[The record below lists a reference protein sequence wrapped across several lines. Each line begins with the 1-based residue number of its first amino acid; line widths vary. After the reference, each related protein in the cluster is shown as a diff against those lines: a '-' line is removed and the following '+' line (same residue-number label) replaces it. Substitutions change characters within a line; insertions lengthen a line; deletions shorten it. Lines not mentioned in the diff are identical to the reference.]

1 MLLTLA
7 LQNIRERK
15 LRTLLASLSI
25 TIGIAS
31 LIVFLGL
38 SNGIEKA
45 TFDEM
50 EKTSPLTQITVRP
63 NIEKTGVIS
72 FLTKSEEGK
81 LTDESI
87 AQISKIDG
95 VKEIYT
101 EIQFNNFAS
110 LEVQLLGMS
119 LITDTM
125 VFGVPKN
132 FIIKDLKT
140 ESSWQTDK
148 EPYPAL
154 IPRKILDLYNL
165 TVASPQNLPP
175 ISEDGLL
182 GKELTLYP
190 NYSTF
195 FPITESKNEK
205 IKLEVVGFSD
215 KINLIGI
222 TLPDEVVKNLNAKY
236 TKTTPPKYLELFVE
250 TTDASLTP
258 KVAEK
263 IEQLGYSTYYFQ
275 KNLKDVEAKFTYLK
289 NSLGIISLIILLTS
303 AIAII
308 STFLATVAERT
319 KEIGLFRALGATKNQ
334 IKKLILIEAG
344 LTGLIGSLIGVLIGF
359 FGSLLI
365 DQIAIKQFS
374 QATFSPETLFHISTN
389 LVIFS
394 VLFGTT
400 LSIISAYI
408 PARKAA
414 AISPIEALNRL

>member
-25 TIGIAS
+25 AIGTAS
-31 LIVFLGL
+31 LIIFLGL

-45 TFDEM
+45 TFDEL

-63 NIEKTGVIS
+63 NIEKTGVVS

-81 LTDESI
+81 LSNESI
-87 AQISKIDG
+87 KQISAIDG
-95 VKEIYT
+95 IKEIYT

-132 FIIKDLKT
+132 FIVKDLKS
-140 ESSWQTDK
+140 EESWQNDT

-175 ISEDGLL
+175 ISEDSLL

-222 TLPDEVVKNLNAKY
+222 TIPDEVVKNLNKKY
-236 TKTTPPKYLELFVE
+236 TKTTTKKYLEFFVE
-250 TTDASLTP
+250 TSDASLTP
-258 KVAEK
+258 KVAEE
-263 IEQLGYSTYYFQ
+263 IEKLGYSTYYFQ

-319 KEIGLFRALGATKNQ
+319 KEIGLFRALGATKNH

-344 LTGLIGSLIGVLIGF
+344 LTGLFGSLIGASTSFIASF
-359 FGSLLI
+359 FI
-365 DQIAIKQFS
+365 DHFAIAQFKQT
-374 QATFSPETLFHISTN
+374 TFSPETLFEISPN
-389 LVIFS
+389 LIIFS
-394 VLFGTT
+394 ILFGTL
-400 LSIISAYI
+400 LSIVSAYI

-414 AISPIEALNRL
+414 GISPIEALNRL